1 MLKNLFKPKP
11 VDFAAPFQ
19 GRLMTLQEVPDPVFS
34 SGSMGDGFAIEMT
47 EGRVLSPVSGKIT
60 ALFPTGHAIGIKSQ
74 DRNEYLLHLG
84 LDTVHFHGQGFRIAV
99 TAEQQV
105 KQGDLL
111 AEVDLEF
118 FRQQGI
124 SMVSP
129 ILVVNA
135 NSRRIRLLKE
145 GTVQLQENGFL
156 AITP

>member
-1 MLKNLFKPKP
+1 
-11 VDFAAPFQ
+11 
-19 GRLMTLQEVPDPVFS
+19 MT
-34 SGSMGDGFAIEMT
+34 G
-47 EGRVLSPVSGKIT
+47 GRVLSPVSGKIT

-84 LDTVHFHGQGFRIAV
+84 LDTVHFHGQGFHIAV